1 MMKKCAFLSSYFLLV
16 PPRCFHASEVEGDI
30 GSDFIASS
38 RCKYLRC
45 ISKTNTLE
53 IIDAS
58 TSRDIPVGYRR
69 PFVRTCM
76 NRAFAATTTSN
87 SAAKKHP

>member
-30 GSDFIASS
+30 GSDFISSS

-69 PFVRTCM
+69 PF
-76 NRAFAATTTSN
+76 APA
-87 SAAKKHP
+87 